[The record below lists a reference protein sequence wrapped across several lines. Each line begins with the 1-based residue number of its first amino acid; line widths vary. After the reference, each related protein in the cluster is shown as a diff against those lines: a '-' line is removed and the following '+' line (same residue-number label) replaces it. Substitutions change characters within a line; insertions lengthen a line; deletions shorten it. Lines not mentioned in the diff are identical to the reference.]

1 MGKRFS
7 CASRPFSP
15 QPLWKVAH
23 TAPEGGGCNWTYNK
37 LLYGS
42 GSTIRAMTP
51 KKLKGI
57 RMSATTIRK
66 LQKLAKSKETTES
79 DIIRRLIDRAAKDN
93 SLEY

>member
-1 MGKRFS
+1 
-7 CASRPFSP
+7 
-15 QPLWKVAH
+15 
-23 TAPEGGGCNWTYNK
+23 
-37 LLYGS
+37 
-42 GSTIRAMTP
+42 MTP

-57 RMSATTIRK
+57 RMTLSTIRK